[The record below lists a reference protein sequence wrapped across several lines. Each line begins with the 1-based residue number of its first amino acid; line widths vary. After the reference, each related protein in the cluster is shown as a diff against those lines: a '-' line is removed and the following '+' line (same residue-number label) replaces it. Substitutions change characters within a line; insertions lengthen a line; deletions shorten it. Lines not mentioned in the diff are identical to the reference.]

1 MAQFGQG
8 PLLRRH
14 PERGEGAA
22 FRLWNHFELTH
33 PAHFDSERAQS
44 ILVLLYMTQSADLP
58 FIFGGLEPSL
68 SAFDTARVLIWPV
81 PFEKT
86 VSYGQGT
93 REGPAAII
101 DASRNMELY
110 DEEIGGEPASIG
122 IHTLPAIHA
131 DREPE
136 EMMPALE
143 REVRT
148 LLETG
153 KFVCMLGGEHSI
165 TPPVV
170 RAFHQKFPRL
180 SVLQIDAHADL
191 RDQYDGTPHSHASA
205 MRRVVEVCPAVQVG
219 IRSLSIEEARA
230 IPSLPTRVFYA
241 KDICDRTGPSQA
253 GRAEAG
259 RGVAFDNWVD
269 DAVDALSEDVYL
281 TIDIDGL
288 DPSLVPSTGTP
299 EPGGLSWY
307 QALALIRT
315 LAAKRNVVGMD
326 LVEVAGGSDRVTSF
340 VAAKLIYK
348 TLGYIFRSQIPSL

>member
-1 MAQFGQG
+1 
-8 PLLRRH
+8 
-14 PERGEGAA
+14 
-22 FRLWNHFELTH
+22 
-33 PAHFDSERAQS
+33 
-44 ILVLLYMTQSADLP
+44 MTQSADLP
-58 FIFGGLEPSL
+58 FVFGGLEPSL

-101 DASRNMELY
+101 DASRNMELF
-110 DEEIGGEPASIG
+110 DEEIGGEPASLG
-122 IHTLPAIHA
+122 IHTLPAMNA

-143 REVRT
+143 SEAWR
-148 LLETG
+148 LLGTG
-153 KFVCMLGGEHSI
+153 KFICMLGGEHSI

-170 RAFHQKFPRL
+170 RAFYKKFPRL

-191 RDQYDGTPHSHASA
+191 RDQYDGTPYSHASA

-230 IPSLPTRVFYA
+230 IPGLPTRVFYA

-259 RGVAFDNWVD
+259 RAAAFDNWIE
-269 DAVDALSEDVYL
+269 DAVDALTEDVYL

-307 QALALIRT
+307 EALSLIRR

-326 LVEVAGGSDRVTSF
+326 LVEVSGGSDRVTSF

-348 TLGYIFRSQIPSL
+348 SLAYIFQKQIPRSL